1 MNDELFEW
9 DDANILHLAEHG
21 VAPEEAEDVMLG
33 DPLEVGFEVV
43 DGEARWSFV
52 GETSEQRILRVVI
65 TVRGGRMRVVTAFK
79 PSARGRLLYLRKK
92 AGEQ

>member
-9 DDANILHLAEHG
+9 NDANIRHLAEHG

-65 TVRGGRMRVVTAFK
+65 TVRSGRMRVVTAFK
-79 PSARGRLLYLRKK
+79 PSARSRLLFLRKR

>member
-21 VAPEEAEDVMLG
+21 VAPEEAEDVILG
-33 DPLEVGFEVV
+33 DPLEFGFEVV
-43 DGEARWSFV
+43 DGEARWAFV
-52 GETSEQRILRVVI
+52 GETSELRILRVVI
-65 TVRGGRMRVVTAFK
+65 SVRGGRMRVVTAFK
-79 PSARGRLLYLRKK
+79 PSARSRLLYLKKK